1 MHLYSVAVLIAAVL
15 LSCVEPATPFDL
27 STVDYLTEIRFL
39 ADNQNSVNSKR
50 LLRRYDKDDEERAI
64 GGGTISK
71 LATKLKDGAST
82 LAKKV
87 VNTNKYEAEVAT
99 TLKFGNIDNVL
110 TSSNLEKLA
119 TEVKKTNSKNFITK
133 ISVIGTLTTHYGDD
147 VLAKAL
153 VTAEN
158 NADTRAVQ
166 DQIKMLREDQMMG
179 WLNARNTADDVFKLL
194 KIHDDGFSMVISR
207 KLQVLEDYI
216 NFVKAKEPRFGGEEK
231 MWALL
236 QTARLNGPTKHQADV
251 METSLLKKWADE
263 GQLPENVFQWL
274 RLPNKVDDA
283 FKSNNLNKFAT
294 YVDDFNSLDKEPNS
308 KKSVIEIYTNSFG
321 DARVAGRLMS
331 AMDSERT
338 RKVAKKLQAEQVEH
352 WAKSTKSAED
362 VVKILKIQSDEAAA
376 ITRRKLAA
384 LQEFSKLKGEE
395 QNLIKILTESL
406 GSKGTLATTLES
418 ATVPSHTTTLQKK
431 QFASLIED
439 SVTPANF
446 MTSVFNTGVESATVV
461 QKRIADKFTSFFKN
475 TRRSD

>member
-1 MHLYSVAVLIAAVL
+1 
-15 LSCVEPATPFDL
+15 
-27 STVDYLTEIRFL
+27 
-39 ADNQNSVNSKR
+39 
-50 LLRRYDKDDEERAI
+50 
-64 GGGTISK
+64 
-71 LATKLKDGAST
+71 DGAST

-87 VNTNKYEAEVAT
+87 VNTNKYEAKVAT

-166 DQIKMLREDQMMG
+166 DQIKKLREDQMMG

-216 NFVKAKEPRFGGEEK
+216 NFVKTKEPRLAASLLTTSLLTTLTKGFGGEEK

-338 RKVAKKLQAEQVEH
+338 RKVAKKLQAEQ
-352 WAKSTKSAED
+352 
-362 VVKILKIQSDEAAA
+362 
-376 ITRRKLAA
+376 
-384 LQEFSKLKGEE
+384 
-395 QNLIKILTESL
+395 
-406 GSKGTLATTLES
+406 
-418 ATVPSHTTTLQKK
+418 
-431 QFASLIED
+431 
-439 SVTPANF
+439 
-446 MTSVFNTGVESATVV
+446 
-461 QKRIADKFTSFFKN
+461 
-475 TRRSD
+475 

>member
-1 MHLYSVAVLIAAVL
+1 
-15 LSCVEPATPFDL
+15 
-27 STVDYLTEIRFL
+27 
-39 ADNQNSVNSKR
+39 
-50 LLRRYDKDDEERAI
+50 
-64 GGGTISK
+64 
-71 LATKLKDGAST
+71 
-82 LAKKV
+82 
-87 VNTNKYEAEVAT
+87 
-99 TLKFGNIDNVL
+99 
-110 TSSNLEKLA
+110 
-119 TEVKKTNSKNFITK
+119 
-133 ISVIGTLTTHYGDD
+133 
-147 VLAKAL
+147 
-153 VTAEN
+153 
-158 NADTRAVQ
+158 
-166 DQIKMLREDQMMG
+166 
-179 WLNARNTADDVFKLL
+179 
-194 KIHDDGFSMVISR
+194 MVISR

-216 NFVKAKEPRFGGEEK
+216 NFVKAKEPRLAASLLTTSLLTTLTKGFGGEEK

>member
-1 MHLYSVAVLIAAVL
+1 
-15 LSCVEPATPFDL
+15 
-27 STVDYLTEIRFL
+27 
-39 ADNQNSVNSKR
+39 
-50 LLRRYDKDDEERAI
+50 
-64 GGGTISK
+64 
-71 LATKLKDGAST
+71 
-82 LAKKV
+82 
-87 VNTNKYEAEVAT
+87 
-99 TLKFGNIDNVL
+99 
-110 TSSNLEKLA
+110 
-119 TEVKKTNSKNFITK
+119 
-133 ISVIGTLTTHYGDD
+133 
-147 VLAKAL
+147 
-153 VTAEN
+153 
-158 NADTRAVQ
+158 
-166 DQIKMLREDQMMG
+166 
-179 WLNARNTADDVFKLL
+179 
-194 KIHDDGFSMVISR
+194 
-207 KLQVLEDYI
+207 
-216 NFVKAKEPRFGGEEK
+216 

>member
-1 MHLYSVAVLIAAVL
+1 
-15 LSCVEPATPFDL
+15 
-27 STVDYLTEIRFL
+27 
-39 ADNQNSVNSKR
+39 
-50 LLRRYDKDDEERAI
+50 
-64 GGGTISK
+64 
-71 LATKLKDGAST
+71 DGAST

-87 VNTNKYEAEVAT
+87 VNTNKYEAKVAT

-166 DQIKMLREDQMMG
+166 DQIKKLREDQMMG

-216 NFVKAKEPRFGGEEK
+216 NFVKTKEPRLAASLLTTSLLTTLTKGFGGEEK

-362 VVKILKIQSDEAAA
+362 VVKILKIPSDEAAA

-395 QNLIKILTESL
+395 QNLVKILTESL
-406 GSKGTLATTLES
+406 GSKGTLAMTLES

-461 QKRIADKFTSFFKN
+461 QKRIADKFTSFFKIQEGVIKPGGL
-475 TRRSD
+475 SP